1 MKLLLLIVLSGFI
14 FGQIT
19 FSQEIEHDHSLH
31 HAFLENKGQ
40 WNNRVLFKSHFKG
53 GNLWVE
59 QGKMMFHLQDFS
71 AYQAAHGGTKEVKNS
86 NFFQQDLIHLNFV
99 GSQRV
104 ETIEKGKPSE
114 AYYNFFLGNEQK
126 HWVSD
131 VHSYHEATLKEL
143 YKGIDFRI
151 IEQKEQLKYEFIVK
165 PNADPNQVVL
175 EYAGH
180 KKLSLDKKG
189 NLEIETFLG
198 KISESKPYVYQ
209 IVNGKVIE
217 ISARFVIDKNQ
228 VRIELGKYNPSVELV
243 IDPELIFATFAGS
256 VTDNFGMTAT
266 YGYDG
271 TAYSGGMVYGNAY
284 PTPDPNAYDVTSN
297 FTVQN
302 VNNSVTTDVFISK
315 YSSDGTTMLWTTFL
329 GGGNNT
335 QGTETAHSMICD
347 LNNNL
352 YLFGATSSTDFPI
365 QGGFQSTHGGGAN
378 LIVNSNGANF
388 GTAGIDIFVAKFS
401 ANGQNL
407 LGSTYMGGSN
417 NDGVNYN
424 VFGGNY
430 AATQYDS
437 LTTNYG
443 DQFRGEIMI
452 DSLGNCLVASCTR
465 SANFPTLNAVQP
477 AIGGMQDGVLFQL
490 SPDLSSLIFSTF
502 IGGSN
507 NDACYS
513 VKVDSSYNI
522 VFAGG
527 TSSTNLQGTAGA
539 YQSAYVGGKVDGFV
553 GKLNPTGTNL
563 QRITYLGT
571 SNYDQA
577 FFVEVDRDDN
587 IFVLGQSRGG
597 TFPVVNATYSNANS
611 GQFIAKLNPQLTSLL
626 QSTIFGNGNGN
637 INISPAAFLV
647 DNCGNI
653 YVCGWGGNILSGPAL
668 TNLPV
673 TPDAFQGTSPN
684 GYDFYLMVIN
694 RQMSDLIYA
703 TYLGGNQSQEHVDGG
718 TSRFDKNGIV
728 YQSVCAGCG
737 QNSDFPTTDD
747 AWSNNNLSN
756 NCNNVVFKF
765 DFGITPNAE
774 FTASSSSGCASFEVT
789 FDNFSTEDDSYVWDF
804 GNGNLDSTTFNPT
817 ILYEQPGTYQVTLY
831 VTDSICQITDVAQI
845 EINVF
850 DSLVVEAG
858 NTIELCVPTSVTL
871 TGNSFGTAD
880 QFVWSTSNTFS
891 NPLNNPADSVITVT
905 PTASTTY
912 YFQGTNPFC
921 SAYDSVQVIFVSSS
935 IELSG
940 DTEICAGDQT
950 TINLTNNNPS
960 INFTYQWTPS
970 SIIVGSNTGSSVV
983 VNPPTSQYVYV
994 TASASNGCLIEDS
1007 IFVTVSNLGNL
1018 AVTASSNEYYVIAG
1032 TTVNLSAQPNGYS
1045 YVWTP
1050 SDAVSNPTIQNPT
1063 ALIEESTLFTVSV
1076 SDGICTKSDTVLV
1089 QKVVLACEEPF
1100 IYIPNAFTPNGD
1112 GNNDVLFVR
1121 GPVIEKMLFRVFNR
1135 WGELVFESTSRS
1147 VGWDGTFKGRPC
1159 DPDVYDY
1166 YLEGVCV
1173 GGEEALI
1180 KGNITLMR

>member
-1 MKLLLLIVLSGFI
+1 MKLLLLFVVSAGLWTSSV
-14 FGQIT
+14 
-19 FSQEIEHDHSLH
+19 FSQEVDHDHSIH
-31 HAFLENKGQ
+31 HAFMENKGQ
-40 WNNRVLFKSHFKG
+40 WNANVLFKSHFKG

-71 AYQAAHGGTKEVKNS
+71 AYQAAHGGQKVDENS
-86 NFFQQDLIHLNFV
+86 AYFRQDLIHLNFV

-104 ETIEKGKPSE
+104 QTIEKSTPSS
-114 AYYNFFLGNEQK
+114 AYYNFFLGNDRQY
-126 HWVSD
+126 WVSD
-131 VHSYHEATLKEL
+131 VRTYHEATLKEL
-143 YKGIDFRI
+143 YPGIDFRI
-151 IEQKEQLKYEFIVK
+151 IEQKDQLKYEFVVQ
-165 PNADPNQVVL
+165 PQADPNQVVL
-175 EYAGH
+175 AYAGH
-180 KKLSLDKKG
+180 KNLKIDKKG

-198 KISESKPYVYQ
+198 TIRESKPYVYQ
-209 IVNGKVIE
+209 IVNGKVVE
-217 ISARFVIDKNQ
+217 IQARFEIDGDY
-228 VRIELGKYNPSVELV
+228 VRFALGTYNPSVELV
-243 IDPELIFATFAGS
+243 IDPELIFATFSGS

-271 TAYSGGMVYGNAY
+271 TAYSGGMIYGNAY
-284 PTPDPNAYDVTSN
+284 PTPDPNAFDVTSN

-302 VNNSVTTDVFISK
+302 VANSVTTDVFVSK
-315 YSSDGTTMLWTTFL
+315 YSADGTTMLWTSFL
-329 GGGNNT
+329 GGGDNA
-335 QGTETAHSMICD
+335 QGTETVHSMICD
-347 LNNNL
+347 LDNNL
-352 YLFGATSSTDFPI
+352 YLFGATSSYDFPM
-365 QGGFQSTHGGGAN
+365 QGGYQTTHAGGASFF
-378 LIVNSNGANF
+378 VNSNGANF
-388 GTAGIDIFVAKFS
+388 GTAGIDMFVSKLS
-401 ANGQNL
+401 ANGHNL

-430 AATQYDS
+430 APNQYDS

-465 SANFPTLNAVQP
+465 SADFPVLNAVQ
-477 AIGGMQDGVLFQL
+477 ATLGGMQDGVVFRL
-490 SPDLSSLIFSTF
+490 SSDLSTLQFSTF

-513 VKVDSSYNI
+513 VKIDSSYNI

-527 TSSTNLQGTAGA
+527 TSSTNLQATAGA
-539 YQSAYVGGKVDGFV
+539 YQATYNGGKVDGFV
-553 GKLNPTGTNL
+553 GKLNPSGTSL

-587 IFVLGQSRGG
+587 VFILGQSRGG
-597 TFPVVNATYSNANS
+597 GFPVVNATYSNPNS
-611 GQFIAKLNPQLTSLL
+611 GQFIAKLNPQLSTMM

-673 TPDAFQGTSPN
+673 TSDAFQGTSPN
-684 GYDFYLMVIN
+684 GYDFYLMVVN
-694 RQMSDLIYA
+694 RTMSDLIYA

-728 YQSVCAGCG
+728 YQSVCGGCG
-737 QNSDFPTTDD
+737 SYDDFPTTPN
-747 AWSNNNLSN
+747 AWSNINLSS

-774 FTASSSSGCASFEVT
+774 FTASATSGCASFEVT
-789 FDNFSTEDDSYVWDF
+789 FDNFSTADDSYLWDF
-804 GNGNLDSTTFNPT
+804 GDGNLDSTTFNPT
-817 ILYEQPGTYQVTLY
+817 ITYDQPGTYQVYLY
-831 VTDSICQITDVAQI
+831 VTDSICQITDMA
-845 EINVF
+845 EIAITVF
-850 DSLVVEAG
+850 DSLVLDAG
-858 NTIELCVPTSVTL
+858 PTQELCTPTPITL
-871 TGNSFGTAD
+871 SGNSFGTAD
-880 QFVWSTSNTFS
+880 QFVWSTSNTFT
-891 NPLNNPADSVITVT
+891 NPLNNPGDSVITVT
-905 PTASTTY
+905 PTGTTTY
-912 YFQGTNPFC
+912 YFQGSNSFC
-921 SAYDSVQVIFVSSS
+921 SAYDSVEVVFVSSS
-935 IELSG
+935 IDLAG

-950 TINLTNNNPS
+950 TLTLTNNNPS
-960 INFTYQWTPS
+960 INFTYQWSPAS
-970 SIIVGSNTGSSVV
+970 VIVGTSTGASVV
-983 VNPPTSQYVYV
+983 VNPSVSQYVYV
-994 TASASNGCLIEDS
+994 VASASNGCLVEDS
-1007 IFVTVSNLGNL
+1007 IFVTVSSLGNT
-1018 AVTASSNEYYVIAG
+1018 AVIGSANEYFVVSGI
-1032 TTVNLSAQPNGYS
+1032 TVNLTAQPDGYT
-1045 YVWTP
+1045 YTWTP

-1063 ALIEESTLFTVSV
+1063 ALIEASTLFQVSV
-1076 SDGICTKSDTVLV
+1076 SDGICTKSDTVYV
-1089 QKVVLACEEPF
+1089 QQIELACEEPF

-1166 YLEGVCV
+1166 YLEGICV

-1180 KGNITLMR
+1180 KGNVTLMR